1 MSGYAAVVFDA
12 RDRSAEPVSIGSWFK
27 CSGNNFLAEMC
38 AIVAAVLA
46 VPAQADVCIYTDSQS
61 CIDAVARDDSAEK
74 RRLRAAARP
83 MVTTLR
89 RLIRSRP
96 GAVAFTHVRSH
107 SGKADFLSRGNDLAD
122 ARANRERE
130 RAAVSGDRGQNFLFN
145 EERVIAYVQWPGRTW
160 EEHVIGDVG
169 RACREWMRREMFQ
182 SWASL
187 PHQGR
192 VAKVAGIA
200 EVRELCKAVR
210 RSMDSAALLD
220 LTLALCER
228 MAVGVRWEGGQA
240 PRCSEHGRATCGL
253 ALAVR
258 LRGTRRPSI
267 GFCEA
272 PARPVVG
279 L

>member
-1 MSGYAAVVFDA
+1 
-12 RDRSAEPVSIGSWFK
+12 
-27 CSGNNFLAEMC
+27 MC

-46 VPAQADVCIYTDSQS
+46 VPAQADVYIYTDSQS

-89 RLIRSRP
+89 RLIRSRS
-96 GAVAFTHVRSH
+96 GAVAVTHVRSH

-122 ARANRERE
+122 GRANRERE
-130 RAAVSGDRGQNFLFN
+130 TAAANGDRGQNFLFN
-145 EERVIAYVQWPGRTW
+145 EERVIAYVQWPGRMW

-200 EVRELCKAVR
+200 EVRELCKEVR

-220 LTLALCER
+220 LTLALCEWIP
-228 MAVGVRWEGGQA
+228 ASGG
-240 PRCSEHGRATCGL
+240 
-253 ALAVR
+253 
-258 LRGTRRPSI
+258 
-267 GFCEA
+267 
-272 PARPVVG
+272 ARPAKTSQKACSATEMQLNSAQNFWRNRFERSKQAGRVAK
-279 L
+279 